1 MSEGVP
7 EKLPWGISSIL
18 PIGNYVK
25 IDEVKKLIG
34 EPVYI
39 KENGCCVLLS
49 GDSVHVELGAGGD
62 SASVTTLGR
71 TFSMDGGLVVSAKDI
86 EIGGEGAFNGLF
98 MAAGQIS
105 VTGSARLTAPM
116 GRLTNPFW
124 TEKRLQNIFMITAI
138 RPPLC

>member
-1 MSEGVP
+1 MNLIGNLNASFKNIQDNLAETDRVGGRAG
-7 EKLPWGISSIL
+7 EAAMGISSIL

-98 MAAGQIS
+98 MAAGQRK
-105 VTGSARLTAPM
+105 ADRRWADL
-116 GRLTNPFW
+116 
-124 TEKRLQNIFMITAI
+124 
-138 RPPLC
+138 